1 MRVTDASIFGAL
13 NKRLGETKAE
23 VALAQERAGS
33 GLKVSKPSDDP
44 VAFAAARRERAKKTL
59 AEAGMKA
66 ADLAQTQLN
75 GADEALS
82 MASEGMARAKELALQ
97 GASDTLGPEQRKG
110 LAEEIRKMREQMVTL
125 GNTEVA
131 GSYIF
136 AGYRDATGPYDAAGA
151 FTGDSTTK
159 EVSAYPGMRTSA
171 SVSGDAVFGAN
182 GASDNVFAVLDSLA
196 TALENNNVA
205 GVRAALPGLDSGEK
219 RILATRSR
227 VGSIMD
233 GVETARSVAD
243 RYAFSATVEAGRLT
257 EVDEV
262 SAVTDLMKAKSA
274 MDAALAV
281 AQQLPTG
288 GLVKQRS

>member
-1 MRVTDASIFGAL
+1 MRVSDSAVYGAL
-13 NKRLGETKAE
+13 NKHLANTKAE
-23 VALAQERAGS
+23 LAVAQERAGT
-33 GLKVSKPSDDP
+33 GVKVAKPSDDP
-44 VAFAAARRERAKKTL
+44 VAFAAARREHAKKTL

-66 ADLAQTQLN
+66 ADLAQTHLN
-75 GADEALS
+75 GADEALGI
-82 MASEGMARAKELALQ
+82 ATDAIATAKELALQ
-97 GASDTLGPEQRKG
+97 GASDTLGPEQRAG
-110 LAEEIRKMREQMVTL
+110 LAENVRQLRAQLVTL

-136 AGYRDATGPYDAAGA
+136 AGYKDAAPPYSSAGT
-151 FTGDSTTK
+151 FSGDSTTK

-171 SVSGDAVFGAN
+171 SVSGEDAFGTN
-182 GASDNVFAVLDSLA
+182 GSTDNMFDVLDRLA
-196 TALENNNVA
+196 TALETNDTA
-205 GVRAALPGLDSGEK
+205 GVRAELTGLDTGEK

-243 RYAFSATVEAGRLT
+243 RYAYSAGLEAGRLT

-262 SAVTDLMKAKSA
+262 SAVTDLLKAKSA

-288 GLVKQRS
+288 GLVRQRS